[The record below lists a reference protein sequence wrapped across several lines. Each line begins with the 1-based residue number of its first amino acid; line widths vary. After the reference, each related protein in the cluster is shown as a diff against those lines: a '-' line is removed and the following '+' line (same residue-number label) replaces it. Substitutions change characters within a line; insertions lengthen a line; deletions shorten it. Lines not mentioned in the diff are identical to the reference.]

1 MFINQI
7 DEIINNVID
16 LLYNSKFDIEK
27 KIHDLIDKKTL
38 KNINNLLDNR
48 YNSYILNIIEKLILY
63 FIILLSGVDKKDF
76 TKYIINLSKKLPN
89 KLDSETISKIIKL
102 YNLYI
107 DIKLKKN
114 KNLIIDIDID
124 FSLINL
130 KNKEGVFNL
139 IKILIVKNVYEGEYR
154 HAILELIE
162 HKELENA
169 EFKYIEIIDS
179 REEEIDYNNLEMLF
193 DVHEK
198 KYSEIFYQMIID
210 YENDLLEENLSVE
223 QKINYLFKKKILIP
237 ITDEFIRYNKYNE
250 KFDNSNIKLDKIRT
264 VVSNIN
270 IITDI
275 YSKKNSDYG
284 KYFYQSLLNRKAV
297 LYNTIEEINSINKLL
312 NIGLTAMRSNEYFHD
327 LLIYKQYPYIN
338 FNNFKNYGF
347 SFLPSV
353 SINSI
358 RYSNFEFKKTNLNN
372 LLETRVISSDSRV
385 NIIGIALPKYSIFNK
400 STIIQCTKVKNTYNL
415 DNIQKKSY
423 NFVIKKIKQ
432 MLLNNIDNKIIIY
445 WIFNKNKDIFTTD
458 TYNDI
463 NELSFEDFYRYMIS
477 TFYDIIID
485 ITYQKI
491 LNNIE
496 KCKTLYSCYNI
507 SEKIQNKL
515 INFSDNSKYNINLQ
529 KIFIETTKKKKEI
542 KYDINEDIIPGINTE
557 LIKLPKYIYKSNK
570 LINIRIAN
578 NNNDN
583 NNINEYLNDHAICQ
597 HNISWDKLYIYKK
610 KDPNYFNQLLFEFK
624 KQYITINLEGDF
636 VCKSCYQHVNIKSYA
651 FDWVSDTDKG
661 IGLSFTLETQL
672 KDLPEYEKYN
682 IIISQ
687 LDKNIEKIASS
698 VHLPVYIGNIPQIKI
713 RRHEIIKNIIDFINI
728 QNKTLRIIDS
738 NDRKKRLEK
747 VVNLYGLNKD
757 YTQFFIFELQND
769 IFLYSSKET
778 DKFKRNKKNNIFIY
792 AIMFLINEISLNQVM
807 FFIKDKYINIEIFKK
822 NYKSLFNN
830 LFIYVNNSKEL
841 KPIYDYPLLC
851 YILYIFT
858 GVLIRYNLWYSP
870 DNFAPNNSDP
880 NKNKNNTS
888 IKGFDLKIY
897 SSVIHTYIDLLN
909 SILEV
914 NTFKEKSYLYEI
926 YATKFYI
933 QLNKVFSCNKILTNI
948 NITNIVEIKKN
959 NNIIITPIT
968 GQILLDNVFFGYN
981 NYYLKSAFKNI
992 LVPPNNKLKLN
1003 NIEKYFENWN
1013 NDLLYDYYEYYN
1025 LDGTKRLLNDIKE
1038 ENITKKNLLKML
1050 QNIINKRKK
1059 ICSKIEKQNI
1069 EYNNNINNILLT
1081 YKQYN
1086 DKLNKD
1092 LNNNKNTL
1100 NLIQN
1105 LEKIVNIDLTK
1116 NQYIIIHDICG
1127 NKFKNPII
1135 INEGDKRIEF
1145 KRNDT
1150 RYGSNIYIYQDNNIF
1165 YIYNAIT
1172 LNLIAYKNNLNKII
1186 NVNLPLY
1193 LTINYSFKHHLL
1205 LLGYEKLN
1213 YNIKDINKN
1222 KLINNI
1228 IRNRIINLKNI
1239 LINIQRILYQI
1250 HNKYD
1255 NINTNIIA
1263 KTYMNK
1269 FKNIN
1274 ITLDTSEI
1282 NKIINN
1288 IFLTYIDPK
1297 LSILDNNDND
1307 NDNDN
1312 IFVGNL
1318 KIIQNG
1324 DTIILN
1330 FICNELI
1337 KLINANNN
1345 DKYTLTNLGF
1355 IIIDIIK
1362 KEYNNYMKRS
1372 NSLNNIEVKKFIET
1386 NDSRLIFSDKD
1397 TINDFIDDN
1406 NDSNNDNDN
1415 DNDNNDNDNEHGF
1428 DVDTDE
1434 DVDVDE
1440 KESLFII

>member
-16 LLYNSKFDIEK
+16 SMYNVKFDIEK
-27 KIHDLIDKKTL
+27 KIHDLIDKKIL
-38 KNINNLLDNR
+38 KNINSLFDNR

-63 FIILLSGVDKKDF
+63 FIILLSGIDKKDF
-76 TKYIINLSKKLPN
+76 TKYIINLSTKIPK
-89 KLDSETISKIIKL
+89 KLDSEAISKIIKL
-102 YNLYI
+102 YNLFN
-107 DIKLKKN
+107 DIKLKK
-114 KNLIIDIDID
+114 KNLVIDIDL
-124 FSLINL
+124 SLINL
-130 KNKEGVFNL
+130 KNKEGIFNL
-139 IKILIVKNVYEGEYR
+139 IKILIVKNVYEEEYR
-154 HAILELIE
+154 QKILELIE
-162 HKELENA
+162 HRELENT

-179 REEEIDYNNLEMLF
+179 KEEEIDYNNLEMLF
-193 DVHEK
+193 DISEK

-210 YENDLLEENLSVE
+210 YENDLFEESISIE

-237 ITDEFIRYNKYNE
+237 ITDEFLRYNKYNE
-250 KFDNSNIKLDKIRT
+250 KFDNPNIKLDKIRT

-270 IITDI
+270 IVTDI

-284 KYFYQSLLNRKAV
+284 KYFYQSLLNRKAI

-347 SFLPSV
+347 SFLSSE

-385 NIIGIALPKYSIFNK
+385 NIIGVALPKYSIFNK
-400 STIIQCTKVKNTYNL
+400 STIMQCTKVRNTYNL
-415 DNIQKKSY
+415 DNIPKKSY
-423 NFVIKKIKQ
+423 NYVIKKIKQ

-491 LNNIE
+491 IHNIE
-496 KCKTLYSCYNI
+496 QCKTLHECNYI
-507 SEKIQNKL
+507 SNNIQNKL

-529 KIFIETTKKKKEI
+529 KVFIETTKKKKEI
-542 KYDINEDIIPGINTE
+542 KYDTNEDIIPGINTE
-557 LIKLPKYIYKSNK
+557 LIKLPKYKNNNNK
-570 LINIRIAN
+570 LINIRITN
-578 NNNDN
+578 NNDDNDN
-583 NNINEYLNDHAICQ
+583 NNNNEEYLNDHAICQ
-597 HNISWDKLYIYKK
+597 HNISWDKLYTYKK
-610 KDPNYFNQLLFEFK
+610 KDPNHFNQLLFEFK

-698 VHLPVYIGNIPQIKI
+698 VHLPEYIGNIPQIKLK
-713 RRHEIIKNIIDFINI
+713 RQEIIKNIIDFINI
-728 QNKTLRIIDS
+728 QYKTLRIIES
-738 NDRKKRLEK
+738 SDRKKRLEK

-792 AIMFLINEISLNQVM
+792 AILFLINEISLNQVM

-851 YILYIFT
+851 YILYIFA
-858 GVLIRYNLWYSP
+858 GVLVRYNLWYNP
-870 DNFAPNNSDP
+870 DNTDP
-880 NKNKNNTS
+880 LKNNTN
-888 IKGFDLKIY
+888 IKGFDLKVY

-926 YATKFYI
+926 YTTKFYI
-933 QLNKVFSCNKILTNI
+933 QLNKVFCCNKILSNI
-948 NITNIVEIKKN
+948 NITNIVEKKKN
-959 NNIIITPIT
+959 NILLIPIT
-968 GQILLDNVFFGYN
+968 GAILLDDAFFGY
-981 NYYLKSAFKNI
+981 YKHYLKSAFKNI
-992 LVPPNNKLKLN
+992 LVPSHNKIKLN
-1003 NIEKYFENWN
+1003 YNNIKKYFENWN
-1013 NDLLYDYYEYYN
+1013 NDILYDFYEYYN

-1038 ENITKKNLLKML
+1038 ENITKNNLLKML
-1050 QNIINKRKK
+1050 QNIINKRKTF
-1059 ICSKIEKQNI
+1059 CSIIEKQNI
-1069 EYNNNINNILLT
+1069 KYNNNINNILLT

-1086 DKLNKD
+1086 TKLNKD
-1092 LNNNKNTL
+1092 FSNNTNTF
-1100 NLIQN
+1100 NLIQK
-1105 LEKIVNIDLTK
+1105 LEKILNIDLTK
-1116 NQYIIIHDICG
+1116 NQYIITHDIHG
-1127 NKFKNPII
+1127 NKFKNSII

-1193 LTINYSFKHHLL
+1193 LTINYSFKHQLL

-1222 KLINNI
+1222 KLINSI

-1250 HNKYD
+1250 YNKYD

-1263 KTYMNK
+1263 KIYMNK

-1288 IFLTYIDPK
+1288 IFFTSIDPK
-1297 LSILDNNDND
+1297 INVQD
-1307 NDNDN
+1307 DNDN
-1312 IFVGNL
+1312 IYINNL

-1330 FICNELI
+1330 FMCNEII
-1337 KLINANNN
+1337 KLLNANDN
-1345 DKYTLTNLGF
+1345 DKYTLNNLGF

-1372 NSLNNIEVKKFIET
+1372 NSLNNIEVRKFIET
-1386 NDSRLIFSDKD
+1386 NESRLIFSDKD
-1397 TINDFIDDN
+1397 TIDDFIDDN
-1406 NDSNNDNDN
+1406 NNDND
-1415 DNDNNDNDNEHGF
+1415 DNDDDNEKGF
-1428 DVDTDE
+1428 DVDIDVD

-1440 KESLFII
+1440 KESLFTI